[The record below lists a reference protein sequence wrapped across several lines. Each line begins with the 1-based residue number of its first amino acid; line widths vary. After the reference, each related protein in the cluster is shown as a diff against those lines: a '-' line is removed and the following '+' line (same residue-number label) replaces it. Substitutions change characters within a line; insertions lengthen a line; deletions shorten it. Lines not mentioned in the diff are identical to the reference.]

1 MMKISTI
8 LSFVRA
14 LTNNDA
20 KISNVKIDSGGGPNV
35 TAEHF
40 APAGDDSF
48 PLTTDYAIASN
59 TQGTGKHAVLGY
71 VDPINEPKATQG
83 DKRIYARAVEDS
95 EGVTAGD
102 AVSEVWLKSD
112 GSVLVSNAN
121 GSALL
126 RPDGGSII
134 TTPESTFDAAADG
147 SIAGANGNGS
157 FELQAGGDFVV
168 NGVTIAAN
176 GDVTVPSSL
185 TLNGKELDAH
195 DHPIAWTDPAG
206 SGTSGPNN

>member
-1 MMKISTI
+1 MTVLIGYKLILFNGYSVNKISKI

-14 LTNNDA
+14 LRNGA
-20 KISNVKIDSGGGPNV
+20 KISDVKIDSGGGPNV

-71 VDPINEPKATQG
+71 VDPINEPKATPG
-83 DKRIYARAVEDS
+83 DKRIYARDAETGAVVVEM
-95 EGVTAGD
+95 
-102 AVSEVWLKSD
+102 WLKND
-112 GSVLVSNAN
+112 GSSIMENAN
-121 GSALL
+121 GSIEL
-126 RPDGGSII
+126 S
-134 TTPESTFDAAADG
+134 
-147 SIAGANGNGS
+147 ANG
-157 FELQAGGDFVV
+157 DIII

-176 GDVTVPSSL
+176 GGITAPNSL
-185 TLNGKELDAH
+185 VLNGKELDGH